1 MSQEALTAALR
12 AARALSVLDKA
23 REMLLDAPALEPA
36 TVEFPVARTWP
47 GESAAPMLSHARLTE
62 RVLALPGG
70 RCGRLP
76 CMITDSVLDIL
87 IYVFDRYML
96 NETPD
101 VPERERLAQDL
112 ERIGFAPA
120 NVERA
125 LDWLAD
131 LAFGH
136 EQAADCTRAET
147 SAGVRVFSD
156 SELARL
162 STECRGLLLRLESA
176 RVLTPQQREI
186 VIERMLALDAD
197 EPDTEQLKW
206 VVLMVLSSQPGQEL
220 AVERLGGLITDA
232 RLSAPH

>member
-1 MSQEALTAALR
+1 VWRLFQAAAL
-12 AARALSVLDKA
+12 AEYL
-23 REMLLDAPALEPA
+23 EMM
-36 TVEFPVARTWP
+36 T
-47 GESAAPMLSHARLTE
+47 G
-62 RVLALPGG
+62 
-70 RCGRLP
+70 
-76 CMITDSVLDIL
+76 SVLDIL

-101 VPERERLAQDL
+101 VPERENLARDL
-112 ERIGFAPA
+112 EHAGFAPD

-125 LDWLAD
+125 LDWLTD

-136 EQAADCTRAET
+136 GQAQPAPVTHN
-147 SAGVRVFSD
+147 GVRVFTD

-162 STECRGLLLRLESA
+162 STECRGLLLTLDNA

-220 AVERLGGLITDA
+220 AVERLGGLITDV
-232 RLSAPH
+232 RVLAPH

>member
-1 MSQEALTAALR
+1 M
-12 AARALSVLDKA
+12 
-23 REMLLDAPALEPA
+23 M
-36 TVEFPVARTWP
+36 
-47 GESAAPMLSHARLTE
+47 
-62 RVLALPGG
+62 
-70 RCGRLP
+70 
-76 CMITDSVLDIL
+76 TDSVLDIL

-96 NETPD
+96 SATPD
-101 VPERERLAQDL
+101 VPERERLARDL
-112 ERIGFAPA
+112 ESAGFAPA

-125 LDWLAD
+125 LDWLTD

-136 EQAADCTRAET
+136 QQADTLTRPQ
-147 SAGVRVFSD
+147 SGVRIFSD

-162 STECRGLLLRLESA
+162 STECRGLLLSLENA
-176 RVLTPQQREI
+176 RVLTPEQREI

-232 RLSAPH
+232 RFSAPH